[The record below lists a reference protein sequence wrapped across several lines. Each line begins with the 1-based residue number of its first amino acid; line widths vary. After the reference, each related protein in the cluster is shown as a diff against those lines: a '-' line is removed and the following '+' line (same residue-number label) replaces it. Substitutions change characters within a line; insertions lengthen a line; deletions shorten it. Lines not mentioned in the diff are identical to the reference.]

1 MFSRLVLVGL
11 VLIQSACSLF
21 STHNFKRQGERIT
34 RDLVLRLEL
43 VNDREDL
50 FQALPHLKQLFD
62 ELAVLII
69 KAKKA
74 EEAKNAKSFS
84 AFRIDPLWSRRL
96 REEFERIYQ
105 LDGGRD
111 LMEVAQTNAL
121 EKLNTFE
128 KELKGRRMTAWNR

>member
-1 MFSRLVLVGL
+1 MFARLILFLLLFV
-11 VLIQSACSLF
+11 QFACSSF
-21 STHNFKRQGERIT
+21 SGHDFKRQGERIT

-43 VNDREDL
+43 INDREEL

-74 EEAKNAKSFS
+74 DEANKTKKNAY
-84 AFRIDPLWSRRL
+84 RVDPLWSRRL

-105 LDGGRD
+105 MDGGRD
-111 LMEVAQTNAL
+111 LMEVAQGNAL

-128 KELKGRRMTAWNR
+128 RELKGRRMTAWNR